1 MKLTL
6 TQKAY
11 NQVAKRIEEV
21 KRLEINTYG
30 KNYYMVKNTRK
41 VLEAKLM
48 EISRELTAERYAE
61 NY

>member
-21 KRLEINTYG
+21 KQLEINAYG
-30 KNYYMVKNTRK
+30 KNYFMVKNTRK
-41 VLEAKLM
+41 ALEAKLM